1 MTDTK
6 LLARTVRKVSSGGQ
20 MRIVSEHWR
29 DVFQGTEQVEYDL
42 VERPDGSYEIRLRAG
57 ERSRN

>member
-1 MTDTK
+1 
-6 LLARTVRKVSSGGQ
+6 
-20 MRIVSEHWR
+20 MRIVSKHWR